1 MFIQSLHRLFC
12 FPAQMTTLTTQD
24 DNTSAG
30 TLADLAGRVLSRKS
44 RQAIEDA
51 LAALKSL
58 ISHADK
64 TGEEMPDEE
73 DEDMPMDMA
82 DGDVNLKPSGAVVS
96 ALRRGLAL
104 HEEGKSGDGLKPE
117 TVAWARR
124 MVEGE
129 SPTPQK
135 VIEAA
140 AWFARH
146 ESDKKPG
153 WDKSGEETPG
163 FVAWLLWGD
172 NGNGQGRAWWE
183 RKREELER
191 NGELSSG
198 GYVVEL
204 GLTQGKPFAGFALGK
219 FVDMHGRAVEFA
231 KDSISEFLSNTIK
244 AIDAAKAKKMPGL
257 PIDAQK
263 HDKGEAAGWIV
274 SAELG
279 EVTDSGGDSIPAI
292 YLVAEW
298 TSLGVRLLSDKILTN
313 FSPTVDLTNKTIRGG
328 SLTNW
333 PASVDAKGVPLFN
346 AVELTQ
352 SQPSDSPVMDDESQT
367 VNQNGELI
375 MKLDELTQEQRES
388 LLAEAR
394 QAALAEMAKG
404 GSGNGTSVDLSA
416 LADVTDLAGARDA
429 LLAQYKTAIE
439 AEYAR
444 MQQGAA
450 AQLAEMMA
458 QAKRSQHIAEFSQRI
473 TGGTEANPYGL
484 PVKADEIETFLSQLN
499 NQQRAMAE
507 SILSRTWESG
517 LNSFKELGH
526 GKRPTGSVKDPFVT
540 RLAKQWVSD
549 GNELEQLFAINPELG
564 DMAQYDLSEVN

>member
-1 MFIQSLHRLFC
+1 
-12 FPAQMTTLTTQD
+12 MTTLTTQD
-24 DNTSAG
+24 NDTSAG
-30 TLADLAGRVLSRKS
+30 TLADLAGRVLSKKS
-44 RQAIEDA
+44 RQIVEDA
-51 LAALKSL
+51 LAALKNL
-58 ISHADK
+58 ISYADK

-73 DEDMPMDMA
+73 DEPVMDMTA
-82 DGDVNLKPSGAVVS
+82 
-96 ALRRGLAL
+96 
-104 HEEGKSGDGLKPE
+104 
-117 TVAWARR
+117 
-124 MVEGE
+124 
-129 SPTPQK
+129 
-135 VIEAA
+135 
-140 AWFARH
+140 
-146 ESDKKPG
+146 
-153 WDKSGEETPG
+153 
-163 FVAWLLWGD
+163 
-172 NGNGQGRAWWE
+172 
-183 RKREELER
+183 
-191 NGELSSG
+191 ELSSG

-244 AIDAAKAKKMPGL
+244 AIDAAKAKRMPGL

-346 AVELTQ
+346 AVELQAQ
-352 SQPSDSPVMDDESQT
+352 SQTSDHPVMDDLSQT
-367 VNQNGELI
+367 DKPNSEVI

-404 GSGNGTSVDLSA
+404 GNGNGTPVDLSA

-429 LLAQYKTAIE
+429 LLAQYQSAIK

-444 MQQGAA
+444 MQQQAG
-450 AQLAEMMA
+450 AQLANMMA
-458 QAKRSQHIAEFSQRI
+458 EMKKGQHIAEFSQRI
-473 TGGTEANPYGL
+473 TGGSETNQRGL
-484 PVKADEIETFLSQLN
+484 PVKADELETVLSQLPDP
-499 NQQRAMAE
+499 QRQAVE
-507 SILSRTWESG
+507 SILTRTWESG
-517 LNSFKELGH
+517 LVDFSELGH
-526 GKRPTGSVKDPFVT
+526 GKRPQGGQQLDPAVKRLLKEHVANGGTVEAFFSV
-540 RLAKQWVSD
+540 A
-549 GNELEQLFAINPELG
+549 EIG
-564 DMAQYDLSEVN
+564 DMGNYNLSEFEGGK